1 MRRIAPARRHEDHED
16 FENRA
21 KSYFVL
27 FRFFVILVL
36 LNHIFNIT
44 RNREIFRQR
53 RISLRLKPCTTRSAT
68 EGRSSNTMTD
78 TAPPAPKKT
87 PSYEFSRFFLDL
99 FSRFRI
105 SPVQITFAFSAIIGV
120 VAALGA
126 YVFSRLI
133 HLVEELCHLD
143 GVTHCSSL
151 GPWLI
156 VIPAAGG
163 LLVGP
168 MIYFF
173 AREAKGHGVPEV
185 MAAVMTKGGRIRPV
199 VAIVKSI
206 ASALTIGTGGSAG
219 SEGPI
224 VQIGA
229 GFGSTLGQLFRMP
242 PRRLN
247 TFVACGAA
255 GGISAIFNAPFGGIM
270 FSLEVILGEFRGLSF
285 IYVAIASV
293 VSALVARAIS
303 GDNTIFAIEKMKAIL
318 FMASSWEIIAF
329 LGLGVFIAFVS
340 KAFTIALES
349 FEHVYDRIKFPDYLK
364 PLTGGLMVG
373 LMAYYATRWVPA
385 QGLDNP
391 LSVMG
396 VGYITIR
403 QVLNPDNY
411 TLWIGAHGIGTLILA
426 LIMLA
431 VFKIAATSFTLGSG
445 GSGGIFAPSLFI
457 GAMAGGMYGILLH
470 SIFPGHTSSPVVYAL
485 VGMGA
490 CFAGAAHAPITAIF
504 LLFEMS
510 DSYEIILPIMAAV
523 IVSTLVSHWIREES
537 IYTEKLRQKGI
548 VIARKGKTDILQT
561 MLIKDIMIRDTQT
574 IPENMTMD
582 ILRKKVG
589 TTLHTSL
596 PVVDSEGNLVGIVT
610 YKELHMGIESTT
622 PDTELKAR
630 DFMNPN
636 PVIATPEEP
645 VDRVFKRMKEGFIGI
660 APVIKSEQVRKVV
673 GIITYR
679 NIFEAY
685 EKALLD

>member
-1 MRRIAPARRHEDHED
+1 MEKSSPLQASPP
-16 FENRA
+16 RA
-21 KSYFVL
+21 D
-27 FRFFVILVL
+27 
-36 LNHIFNIT
+36 
-44 RNREIFRQR
+44 
-53 RISLRLKPCTTRSAT
+53 RSA
-68 EGRSSNTMTD
+68 RL
-78 TAPPAPKKT
+78 
-87 PSYEFSRFFLDL
+87 FLDF

-105 SPVQITFAFSAIIGV
+105 SPVQTTFAFAIVIGA
-120 VAALGA
+120 VAGLGA

-133 HLVEELCHLD
+133 LLVEELCRLD
-143 GVTHCSSL
+143 TLTQCNSL

-163 LLVGP
+163 LVVGP
-168 MIYFF
+168 IIYFF

-185 MAAVMTKGGRIRPV
+185 MAAVLKNGGRIRPV

-206 ASALTIGTGGSAG
+206 ASAITIGTGGSAG

-293 VSALVARAIS
+293 VSALVARAIT
-303 GDNTIFAIEKMKAIL
+303 GDHTIFAIEKMKAIL
-318 FMASSWEIIAF
+318 YMASPWEILAF
-329 LGLGVFIAFVS
+329 LGLGVFVAFVA
-340 KAFTIALES
+340 KGFTVTLEF
-349 FEHVYDRIKFPDYLK
+349 FESAYERIRFPDYLK
-364 PLTGGLMVG
+364 PVSGGLAVG
-373 LMAYYATRWVPA
+373 LMAYFATRWVPTP
-385 QGLDNP
+385 GLDNP

-403 QVLNPDNY
+403 QILNPDNF
-411 TLWIGAHGIGTLILA
+411 TFWIGNQGIGTLLLA
-426 LIMLA
+426 LALLA

-457 GAMAGGMYGILLH
+457 GAMIGGIYGILI
-470 SIFPGHTSSPVVYAL
+470 SAVFPGHTSSPVVYAL
-485 VGMGA
+485 VGMGS

-504 LLFEMS
+504 ILFEMS
-510 DSYEIILPIMAAV
+510 DSYQIILPIMATV
-523 IVSTLVSHWIREES
+523 IVSTLVSHWIRPES

-548 VIARKGKTDILQT
+548 VIDRKEKTDILKF
-561 MLIKDIMIRDTQT
+561 MRIKDVMIREVQA
-574 IPENMTMD
+574 IPETMT
-582 ILRKKVG
+582 LEALKKAVG
-589 TTLHTSL
+589 KTLHTSL
-596 PVVDSEGNLVGIVT
+596 PVVNAENALVGIIT
-610 YKELHMGIESTT
+610 YKELHLGVECLT
-622 PDTELKAR
+622 PDRELTAR
-630 DFMNPN
+630 DLMKPD
-636 PVIATPEEP
+636 PVTAFPDEA
-645 VDRVFKRMKEGFIGI
+645 VDVVFKRMKDHFIGI
-660 APVIKSEQVRKVV
+660 ATVIKDPQNRKIIGVV
-673 GIITYR
+673 TYR

>member
-1 MRRIAPARRHEDHED
+1 MSDQNPSPL
-16 FENRA
+16 
-21 KSYFVL
+21 K
-27 FRFFVILVL
+27 
-36 LNHIFNIT
+36 
-44 RNREIFRQR
+44 
-53 RISLRLKPCTTRSAT
+53 LKP
-68 EGRSSNTMTD
+68 
-78 TAPPAPKKT
+78 
-87 PSYEFSRFFLDL
+87 SYKFSRFFLDL

-105 SPVQITFAFSAIIGV
+105 SPVQITFAFSAIIGI
-120 VAALGA
+120 VAGLGA

-133 HLVEELCHLD
+133 LLVEELCHLD
-143 GVTHCSSL
+143 SVTHCSSL

-156 VIPAAGG
+156 VLPAAGA

-168 MIYFF
+168 LIYFF

-185 MAAVMTKGGRIRPV
+185 MAAVLKKGGRIRPV

-229 GFGSTLGQLFRMP
+229 AFGSTLGQLFRMP

-247 TFVACGAA
+247 TFIACGAA

-293 VSALVARAIS
+293 VSALLTRAIT
-303 GDNTIFAIEKMKAIL
+303 GDHTIFAIKQMKAIL
-318 FMASSWEIIAF
+318 YMASPWEIVTF
-329 LGLGVFIAFVS
+329 LGLGVFVAFVS
-340 KAFTIALES
+340 KAFAVVLEF
-349 FEHVYDRIKFPDYLK
+349 FEDAYDRIKFPDYLK
-364 PLTGGLMVG
+364 PLTGGLVVG

-385 QGLDNP
+385 PGLDNP

-426 LIMLA
+426 LAMLA

-470 SIFPGHTSSPVVYAL
+470 SIFPGHTASPVVYAL

-490 CFAGAAHAPITAIF
+490 CFAGAAHAPITSIF
-504 LLFEMS
+504 ILFEMS

-523 IVSTLVSHWIREES
+523 VVSTLVSHWIRPES
-537 IYTEKLRQKGI
+537 IYTEKLRRKGI
-548 VIARKGKTDILQT
+548 IIAREDKTDILQS
-561 MLIKDIMIRDTQT
+561 MLIKDVMIREVQT
-574 IPENMTMD
+574 IPETMTMEL
-582 ILRKKVG
+582 IREQVG

-596 PVVDSEGNLVGIVT
+596 PVVDAEGDLVGIVT
-610 YKELHMGIESTT
+610 YRELHLGIESAT
-622 PDTELKAR
+622 PDNLLTAR
-630 DFMNPN
+630 DFMNSN
-636 PVIATPEEP
+636 PVTAFPDEP
-645 VDRVFKRMKEGFIGI
+645 VDRVFKRMKAGFIGI
-660 APVIKSEQVRKVV
+660 APVIKSETVRKVV
-673 GIITYR
+673 GIVTYR